1 MRSMRSL
8 FVEGRGRVI
17 IVTSEIDIETFIAN
31 KKNIRRSCMF
41 SKTIE
46 PRYSETDAL
55 GHINNT
61 VLPVWFEFA
70 RIDLFKLCHPPQTH
84 HDWPMILAKIDVEY
98 LQQIF
103 YGTEVMVKTYIE
115 SIGTKSF
122 VVFQEVWQND
132 RLAAKG
138 RAVHVWYDYKQQA
151 SCPIPDNIRAALIEH
166 LMQN

>member
-1 MRSMRSL
+1 
-8 FVEGRGRVI
+8 
-17 IVTSEIDIETFIAN
+17 
-31 KKNIRRSCMF
+31 MF

-70 RIDLFKLCHPPQTH
+70 RNDLFKLCHPPQTH
-84 HDWPMILAKIDVEY
+84 DDWPMILAKIDVEY

-103 YGTEVMVKTYIE
+103 YGKEVLVHTCIE

-122 VVFQEVWQND
+122 IVFQEVWQSNQ
-132 RLAAKG
+132 LAAKG
-138 RAVHVWYDYKQQA
+138 HAVHVWFDYKQK
-151 SCPIPDNIRAALIEH
+151 STCLIPDNIRVALNDH
-166 LMQN
+166 LRQ